1 MYPITGPQSLTRAEI
16 AEQIG
21 VGIGIKVTFEQCERA
36 ETEAALRPIMGP
48 DATWY
53 LDGLEASV
61 GQPQQAN
68 QLVANLT
75 GTPAMSVA
83 QWAADNADAFR

>member
-1 MYPITGPQSLTRAEI
+1 
-16 AEQIG
+16 
-21 VGIGIKVTFEQCERA
+21 
-36 ETEAALRPIMGP
+36 MGP